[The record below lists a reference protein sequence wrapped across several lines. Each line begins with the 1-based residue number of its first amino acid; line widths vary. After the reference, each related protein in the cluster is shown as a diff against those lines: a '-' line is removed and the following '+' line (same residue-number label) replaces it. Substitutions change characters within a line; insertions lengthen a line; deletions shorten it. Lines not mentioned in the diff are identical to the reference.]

1 MVEISSSIIRGY
13 IDIMILYVLKDGD
26 SYAYEIGKKINEI
39 TEQKYIIKET
49 TLYSAFT
56 RMENNHF
63 ATPYTKFSE
72 SGKKRTYYSI
82 TPAGLEWY
90 KAKCEEWNLT
100 KDIIDRFT
108 KKA

>member
-1 MVEISSSIIRGY
+1 MAEISSSIIRGY
-13 IDIMILYVLKDGD
+13 IDIMILFILKDGD
-26 SYAYEIGKKINEI
+26 SYAYEIGKRINEI

-56 RMENNHF
+56 RMEKNHF
-63 ATPYTKFSE
+63 ADPYIKYSD

-82 TPAGLEWY
+82 TPAGREWY
-90 KAKCEEWNLT
+90 ETKCEEWNLT

-108 KKA
+108 H